1 MSSFT
6 YNLEEIGSL
15 VAHNIVLHGLE
26 TKGKTMSGI
35 VQ

>member
-1 MSSFT
+1 MSSFA

-15 VAHNIVLHGLE
+15 VSHNIVLLGLE